1 MIKTTATAELV
12 TLMKENL
19 NLRNLNLSD
28 NLSKKESSAVVQA
41 LKVLLL
47 FTQESANRNWEKL
60 GFNYAE
66 LSSKH
71 ARELLA
77 IVKGCP
83 LKRLDIVGN

>member
-12 TLMKENL
+12 TLIKENL

-41 LKVLLL
+41 LK
-47 FTQESANRNWEKL
+47 ESANRNWEKL

>member
-1 MIKTTATAELV
+1 MGLIKED
-12 TLMKENL
+12 L

-28 NLSKKESSAVVQA
+28 NLSKKESSSVVQA
-41 LKVLLL
+41 LKVLLQ
-47 FTQESANRNWEKL
+47 FIQESANRSWEKL

-66 LSSKH
+66 LTSKS

-77 IVKGCP
+77 IVKDCP